1 MIRYPK
7 NRNKKRGYYI
17 MNIYEKIFARLEELR
32 MSQIE
37 LSRRTGIATS
47 TISDW
52 RKKKINPQAD
62 KLVDICKALDMAL
75 VDLLCDEEDKKS
87 KIMTSDYISDEDLL
101 IERIINSSDEFK
113 RRVISYIEAS
123 ILSVKYMESG
133 DDSDTK
139 RNVSIIHDAEGNKI
153 VLINDIIF
161 KGKRS
166 VEWADVEKYLRQY
179 VGEFYQIADT
189 KDIIYIGTDLP
200 DEYAGSNY
208 TKHIKGTVAKAKAN
222 AAQAIPEMIEIATSK
237 VYEEN
242 KKNKHSRHAKNGW
255 YRYDTRF
262 ALPVYQDNGELDRY
276 NVFSARL
283 LIRHASSGK
292 MYLYDVLEIK
302 KETSKSCQA

>member
-1 MIRYPK
+1 MY
-7 NRNKKRGYYI
+7 
-17 MNIYEKIFARLEELR
+17 IYEKIFARLEELH

-153 VLINDIIF
+153 VAQAKLINKLEKKPLII
-161 KGKRS
+161 
-166 VEWADVEKYLRQY
+166 
-179 VGEFYQIADT
+179 
-189 KDIIYIGTDLP
+189 
-200 DEYAGSNY
+200 
-208 TKHIKGTVAKAKAN
+208 
-222 AAQAIPEMIEIATSK
+222 TSQ
-237 VYEEN
+237 
-242 KKNKHSRHAKNGW
+242 
-255 YRYDTRF
+255 T
-262 ALPVYQDNGELDRY
+262 P
-276 NVFSARL
+276 
-283 LIRHASSGK
+283 
-292 MYLYDVLEIK
+292 
-302 KETSKSCQA
+302 

>member
-1 MIRYPK
+1 
-7 NRNKKRGYYI
+7 
-17 MNIYEKIFARLEELR
+17 MNIYEKIFARLEELH

-62 KLVDICKALDMAL
+62 KLVSICRALDMSL
-75 VDLLCDEEDKKS
+75 VDLLCDEEEVKS
-87 KIMTSDYISDEDLL
+87 TTGSDFIVDRQHIIEIFSESDPQT
-101 IERIINSSDEFK
+101 K
-113 RRVISYIEAS
+113 RRLLRYFELLEICEEINREN
-123 ILSVKYMESG
+123 
-133 DDSDTK
+133 DSKKIK
-139 RNVSIIHDAEGNKI
+139 RNVSVIQDIDGNNI
-153 VLINDIIF
+153 VMINDIVF

-166 VEWADVEKYLRQY
+166 VEWAYAERYLRQY
-179 VGEFYQIADT
+179 VGDFYQIAET
-189 KDIIYIGTDLP
+189 EDIIYIGTDLP
-200 DEYAGSNY
+200 DEYSSSNY
-208 TKHIKGTVAKAKAN
+208 TKHIKGTIAKAKAN

-237 VYEEN
+237 TFEDN

-262 ALPVYQDNGELDRY
+262 ALPVYDENGEVERY

>member
-1 MIRYPK
+1 
-7 NRNKKRGYYI
+7 
-17 MNIYEKIFARLEELR
+17 MNIYEKIFDRLAELH

-62 KLVDICKALDMAL
+62 KLVSICKALDMSL
-75 VDLLCDEEDKKS
+75 VDLLCDETEMEQPVQTDYLLDEKH
-87 KIMTSDYISDEDLL
+87 IIEALRTSDLET
-101 IERIINSSDEFK
+101 K
-113 RRVISYIEAS
+113 RRVLRYFELLEICRDINKEN
-123 ILSVKYMESG
+123 
-133 DDSDTK
+133 DSKKIK
-139 RNVSIIHDAEGNKI
+139 RNVSVIQDVDGNNI
-153 VLINDIIF
+153 VMINDIEF

-166 VEWADVEKYLRQY
+166 VEWSDVEKYLRQY
-179 VGEFYQIADT
+179 VGDFYQIAET
-189 KDIIYIGTDLP
+189 EDIIYIGTDLP
-200 DEYAGSNY
+200 DEYTGSNY
-208 TKHIKGTVAKAKAN
+208 TKHIKGTIAKAKAN

-237 VYEEN
+237 TYEDN

-262 ALPVYQDNGELDRY
+262 ALPVYDENGDIERY

-292 MYLYDVLEIK
+292 MYLYDVLDIK
-302 KETSKSCQA
+302 KETSKSCQE